1 MFQDG
6 QSQHHFL
13 EVSPLAIWLMPTLPN
28 NLPKILKSLHSEK
41 IKESVSEDY

>member
-13 EVSPLAIWLMPTLPN
+13 EAPPLAIWLMPTLLN

-41 IKESVSEDY
+41 MKEIVSEDY